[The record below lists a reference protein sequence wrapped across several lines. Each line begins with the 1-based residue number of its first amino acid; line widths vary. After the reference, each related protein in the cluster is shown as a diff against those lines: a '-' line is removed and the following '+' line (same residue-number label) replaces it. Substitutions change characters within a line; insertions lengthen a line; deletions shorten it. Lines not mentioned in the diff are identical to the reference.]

1 MEVDSVFIEDWK
13 ELLYFTFV
21 LDHIIQYVYILL

>member
-1 MEVDSVFIEDWK
+1 MEVDSLFIEDWK
-13 ELLYFTFV
+13 DLLYFIFV

>member
-1 MEVDSVFIEDWK
+1 MEVEFIFIEDWK
-13 ELLYFTFV
+13 KLLYFIFV